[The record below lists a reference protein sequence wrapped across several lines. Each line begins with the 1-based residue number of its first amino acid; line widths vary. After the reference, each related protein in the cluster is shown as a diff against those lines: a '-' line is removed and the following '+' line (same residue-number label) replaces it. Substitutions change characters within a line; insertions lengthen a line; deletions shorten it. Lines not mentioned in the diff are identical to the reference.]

1 MTETPGKG
9 SGGSRATAAKQ
20 VPRAVAALPRQVRD
34 ELVRRLRRKG
44 GAFTEGD
51 VQVVKEPML
60 KRAVTASALGN
71 CMEWFDFG
79 VYSYLAAVIG
89 KVFYPGA
96 SDAAQLLASFA
107 TFAAAFVV
115 RPLGGLFFGPL
126 GDKVGRQ
133 KVLATTMILMAC
145 GTFMIGF
152 IPSYATIGL
161 AAPVLLLFARMLQG
175 FSTGG
180 EYGGATT
187 FIAEYSP
194 DRRRGFLGSWLD
206 FGTFTGYA
214 LGSAL
219 VTLLNFLLTESEMI
233 SWGWRI
239 PFLVAGPLGIIGL
252 YMRLKLEESPA
263 FQQQLDEHDQ
273 LVAQRETSRHEFR
286 TILTRQWQPL
296 LICVGL
302 VLLYNVTN
310 YMVTGYLPTYQTEV
324 LGRSSHT
331 ADVLVLVGM
340 VWVVLLIT
348 FIGRLSDHV
357 GRRPVYRAAAIGQ
370 IVLGV
375 PAFMLLRS
383 DGLVLPGLGVLVLA
397 TLLAGFAA
405 PSASTLPALF
415 PTSVRYAAMGIG
427 FNFSV
432 AAFGG
437 TTPLVTESLVAS
449 SQNNLTPGVYLI
461 ASGLIGLVAVHFM
474 PESAGVPLHGSQPMV
489 SSEEEAQELI
499 STSEQLETL
508 GRGSGSSSSRD
519 SGSSSQS

>member
-1 MTETPGKG
+1 MNADVTESPKRQPGGK
-9 SGGSRATAAKQ
+9 AAAARH
-20 VPRAVAALPRQVRD
+20 VPQAVAELPRQVRD

-44 GAFTEGD
+44 RPFTKDD
-51 VQVVKEPML
+51 VQVVEEPML

-79 VYSYLAAVIG
+79 VYSYLAATIG

-126 GDKVGRQ
+126 GDKLGRQ
-133 KVLATTMILMAC
+133 KVLAATMILMAF
-145 GTFMIGF
+145 GTFLIGF
-152 IPSYATIGL
+152 IPSYDTIGL
-161 AAPVLLLFARMLQG
+161 AAPILLLVARMLQG

-187 FIAEYSP
+187 FIAEFSP
-194 DRRRGFLGSWLD
+194 DRKRGFLGSWLD

-219 VTLLNFLLTESEMI
+219 VTLLNLVLSDGQML

-239 PFLVAGPLGIIGL
+239 PFLVAGPLGLIGL

-273 LVAQRETSRHEFR
+273 KIAQQETSRHEFR
-286 TILTRQWQPL
+286 TILSRHWEPL
-296 LICVGL
+296 LICIGL

-324 LGRSSHT
+324 LGRSST
-331 ADVLVLVGM
+331 TSDLLVLFGM
-340 VWVVLLIT
+340 VWVVVLIT
-348 FIGRLSDHV
+348 FIGRLSDRV
-357 GRRPVYRAAAIGQ
+357 GRRPVYRWAAIGQ
-370 IVLGV
+370 IVLAV
-375 PAFMLLRS
+375 PAFLLLRS
-383 DGLVLPGLGVLVLA
+383 GGWLLPALGVVILA

-405 PSASTLPALF
+405 PSAASLPALF

-437 TTPLVTESLVAS
+437 TTPLITEGLVSATD
-449 SQNNLTPGVYLI
+449 NNLLPGVYLI
-461 ASGLIGLVAVHFM
+461 ASGLIGLLAVRFM
-474 PESAGVPLHGSQPMV
+474 PESAGVPLSGSQPMV
-489 SSEEEAQELI
+489 SNDEEARELI
-499 STSEQLETL
+499 STSRQL
-508 GRGSGSSSSRD
+508 D
-519 SGSSSQS
+519 SLSKKR

>member
-1 MTETPGKG
+1 MSADVTETPGNG
-9 SGGSRATAAKQ
+9 SGGSATPKQ
-20 VPRAVAALPRQVRD
+20 VPRAVAELPRQVRD

-44 GAFTEGD
+44 SAFTKDD

-79 VYSYLAAVIG
+79 VYSYLAATLG
-89 KVFYPGA
+89 KVFYPDA
-96 SDAAQLLASFA
+96 SGPAQLLASFA

-126 GDKVGRQ
+126 GDRIGRQ
-133 KVLATTMILMAC
+133 KVLATTMIMMAC
-145 GTFMIGF
+145 GTFVIGF
-152 IPSYATIGL
+152 IPSYHTIGL
-161 AAPVLLLFARMLQG
+161 AAPVLLLLARMLQG

-206 FGTFTGYA
+206 FGTFVGYA

-219 VTLLNFLLTESEMI
+219 VTLLNFLLTESEML
-233 SWGWRI
+233 SWGWRL

-263 FQQQLDEHDQ
+263 FQQQLDEHDKA
-273 LVAQRETSRHEFR
+273 VAQREPNRHEFR
-286 TILTRQWQPL
+286 TIFQRHWRAL
-296 LICVGL
+296 LVCVGL

-310 YMVTGYLPTYQTEV
+310 YMVTGYLPTYQTQV
-324 LGRSSHT
+324 LGRDGTTS
-331 ADVLVLVGM
+331 DVLVLFGM

-348 FIGRLSDHV
+348 FVGRLSDRV
-357 GRRPVYRAAAIGQ
+357 GRRPVYRCAALAQ
-370 IVLGV
+370 IVLAV
-375 PAFMLLRS
+375 PAFLLLRS
-383 DGLVLPGLGVLVLA
+383 DGWVLPGLGVLILA

-405 PSASTLPALF
+405 PSAATLPALF

-437 TTPLVTESLVAS
+437 TTPLFTEALVDTVG
-449 SQNNLTPGVYLI
+449 NNLVPGCYLI
-461 ASGLIGLVAVHFM
+461 VSGLIGLVAVHFM

-489 SSEEEAQELI
+489 GSEKEARELI
-499 STSEQLETL
+499 STSQELEAL
-508 GRGSGSSSSRD
+508 GGTFGTKR
-519 SGSSSQS
+519 